1 MNSSSVS
8 FRRQGQPLYL
18 GRLLGLVGLLL
29 ALLVG
34 NRTLAQQGSKMPTP
48 SDLHWCRP
56 EALSK
61 PGADLIGKLAG
72 LNVARMGAIVPEV
85 RLIYLVPSDRTINPV
100 YAGAIANAARDLRRW
115 YQQQLGNTK
124 TFTLH
129 SPVVETYQTTHSVS
143 WYQTNPNGAPFA
155 QFYYNAAQDVFAI
168 TGGTYYDPNYVYAIY
183 IDAESSCGQC
193 GGCGGGGVLVVNSND
208 LRGLVGQPAI
218 RMCANDP
225 EPVQYPPCRWVGGL
239 GHELGHAFGLPHP
252 PGCDEGQ
259 STCDYNDLMWL
270 GYIPYPATYLRASEQ
285 ATLNQ
290 SPFFTAQSPATGPTS
305 CNILLATHS
314 SNSLV
319 GLSLSPNPAH
329 ASVTVQLPALVG
341 ATQVTLT
348 LIDAL
353 GRTVSTYTRALSAGG
368 LRQELALSGLT
379 QGVYVVHAQVGT
391 AHAVRRLL
399 VE

>member
-1 MNSSSVS
+1 ML
-8 FRRQGQPLYL
+8 FL
-18 GRLLGLVGLLL
+18 GHF
-29 ALLVG
+29 
-34 NRTLAQQGSKMPTP
+34 TSAQQGSATP
-48 SDLHWCRP
+48 PAPNDLHWCRP

-72 LNVARMGAIVPEV
+72 LQVARTGAITPEV

-129 SPVVETYQTTHSVS
+129 SPVVETYQTTHPVS
-143 WYQTNPNGAPFA
+143 WYQTNPNGSTFA
-155 QFYYNAAQDVFAI
+155 QFYYNAAQDVFAL

-183 IDAESSCGQC
+183 IDAESTCGQC

-218 RMCANDP
+218 RMCPNEP

-290 SPFFTAQSPATGPTS
+290 SPFFTAQSPASGPTS
-305 CNILLATHS
+305 CNILLAAHS
-314 SNSLV
+314 SEPLAE
-319 GLSLSPNPAH
+319 LSLSPNPART
-329 ASVTVQLPALVG
+329 SVTVQLPARPG
-341 ATQVTLT
+341 ATQATLT

-353 GRTVSTYTRALSAGG
+353 GRTVRTQAGALSAGG
-368 LRQELALSGLT
+368 LRQELALSGLA
-379 QGVYVVHAQVGT
+379 QGMYVVHVQVGA
-391 AHAVRRLL
+391 AHGVRRLL